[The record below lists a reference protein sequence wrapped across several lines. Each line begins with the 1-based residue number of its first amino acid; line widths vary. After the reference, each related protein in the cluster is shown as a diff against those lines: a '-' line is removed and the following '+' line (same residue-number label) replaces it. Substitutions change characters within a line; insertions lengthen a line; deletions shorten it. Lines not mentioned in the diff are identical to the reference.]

1 MSTTQDT
8 QTPQQP
14 QWWEDR
20 RREGYMIVREWRD
33 EEGARHQE
41 LMSADFANAQ
51 QQRIQALE
59 KSLDQTAR
67 ESELHKLVARH
78 WKGEA
83 RKLGS
88 TKATWELDPDQ
99 PLEVRIEALE
109 AALLKYEDAELRAR
123 TCCCYH
129 IHMHGGADYGEEG
142 QPCPRCEYHAAR
154 LFPSEAI

>member
-41 LMSADFANAQ
+41 LMSADMANAQ

-59 KSLDQTAR
+59 AALR
-67 ESELHKLVARH
+67 EAVWFVEWV
-78 WKGEA
+78 
-83 RKLGS
+83 
-88 TKATWELDPDQ
+88 
-99 PLEVRIEALE
+99 E
-109 AALLKYEDAELRAR
+109 AANLKPAEAAMDGQAKRWLPKIRALLS
-123 TCCCYH
+123 
-129 IHMHGGADYGEEG
+129 
-142 QPCPRCEYHAAR
+142 
-154 LFPSEAI
+154 PSEAK